1 MIRTLR
7 PYSRRSDAATGSQ
20 ATASGTNTSRR
31 PWAMTAV
38 EVMKSSV
45 TPARTGSNSSRRMA

>member
-7 PYSRRSDAATGSQ
+7 RYSSRFDGATGSQ
-20 ATASGTNTSRR
+20 AAASATNTRRR
-31 PWAMTAV
+31 PWATTAV